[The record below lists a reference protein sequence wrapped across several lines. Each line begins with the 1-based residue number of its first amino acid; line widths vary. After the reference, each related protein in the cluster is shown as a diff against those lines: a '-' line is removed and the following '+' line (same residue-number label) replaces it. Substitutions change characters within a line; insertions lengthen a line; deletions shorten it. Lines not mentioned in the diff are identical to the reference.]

1 MIKIALY
8 GKGGIG
14 KSTTAA
20 NLSMALS
27 EMGYRVMQVGCDP
40 KADSTGALCGGQKIT
55 TVLDAIREKGDVTTH
70 TCVAYVFT
78 FNSKSDAEEV
88 FEIAKDRITKSS
100 RAKAKD
106 SGKKQDYSYAIEY
119 EQSGVSRTVMA
130 AYLEDKSVIYLQG
143 MSHKDETNEFAEYF
157 CKKMKYVS
165 PTELIE
171 D

>member
-55 TVLDAIREKGDVTTH
+55 TVLDAIREKGDAVELSDIVT
-70 TCVAYVFT
+70 VG
-78 FNSKSDAEEV
+78 D
-88 FEIAKDRITKSS
+88 
-100 RAKAKD
+100 
-106 SGKKQDYSYAIEY
+106 G
-119 EQSGVSRTVMA
+119 GVIC
-130 AYLEDKSVIYLQG
+130 LEAGGPTPGVG
-143 MSHKDETNEFAEYF
+143 FAGR
-157 CKKMKYVS
+157 
-165 PTELIE
+165 
-171 D
+171 